1 MSGRFL
7 RNVLH
12 RSVRRAPAVSAVSVA
27 GEDLTYRELW
37 HRAGALGRKID
48 HDLGAPARV
57 GVLTSRTVETYVA
70 YWALVRLGCSVVP
83 LNPSMPAPRL
93 AAALQDAEVGV
104 LLHTEHHVG
113 LARELGIRC
122 AGLVLQQVDP
132 STEGAELPAP
142 TAETGHPGNEA
153 YAIFT
158 SGSTGAPKGVP
169 ITDDNLRS
177 WLPHV
182 VRTYATT
189 EPMRV
194 AQTADIAWDLSVFNM
209 WLAWSAG
216 GTLVDPGHEVL
227 VMPASFIAEARLTHW
242 FSTPQS
248 ITMADLLGDLRPGA
262 MDGLRWSLFGGE
274 LLRHDQT
281 RRWMRAASGS
291 RLANVYGPTELTCTC
306 FDYIAPHDPADW
318 LVDQRGVLPVG
329 RPHPAVDHALIPVDA
344 AVNRGEL
351 VVRGSQRFAGYVA
364 SRDDHGAFVRGGD
377 REIWGTVDRP
387 ESSDWYRTGDLVEQ
401 RVDEHGRAVL
411 YVVGRTD
418 DQVKIDGHRVEP
430 QEIEHCARTC
440 AEVDDI
446 AVVAHTV
453 GETTELTAFVVGNV
467 RADVLLA
474 HLRARLP
481 DHMIPARTQ
490 RLTVLP
496 QNVNGKVDRRRLR
509 ELARA

>member
-12 RSVRRAPAVSAVSVA
+12 RSVDRVPGASAVSVA
-27 GEDLTYRELW
+27 GEELTYRELW
-37 HRAGALGRKID
+37 DRAGALGRRIA
-48 HDLGAPARV
+48 HDLGTPARV
-57 GVLTSRTVETYVA
+57 GVLTSRTLETYVA
-70 YWALVRLGCSVVP
+70 YWALVRLGCSIVP
-83 LNPSMPAPRL
+83 LNPSMSASRL

-104 LLHTEHHVG
+104 LLYTEHHAG
-113 LARELGIRC
+113 LARELGMRC
-122 AGLVLQQVDP
+122 AGLVFEQVDP
-132 STEGAELPAP
+132 STEGAELTYPA
-142 TAETGHPGNEA
+142 ARTGEPRNEA
-153 YAIFT
+153 YTIFT
-158 SGSTGAPKGVP
+158 SGSTGTPKGVP
-169 ITDDNLRS
+169 ITDDNVRS
-177 WLPHV
+177 WLPHI

-227 VMPASFIAEARLTHW
+227 VKPASFIAEARLTHW

-248 ITMADLLGDLRPGA
+248 ITMADLMGDLEPGA

-274 LLRHDQT
+274 LLRYDQT
-281 RRWMRAASGS
+281 RRWMEAASTS

-306 FDYIAPHDPADW
+306 FDYIAPRDPAEW

-329 RPHPAVDHALIPVDA
+329 RPHPAVDYSLMPVDGA
-344 AVNRGEL
+344 ANRGEL
-351 VVRGSQRFAGYVA
+351 VVRGAQRFAGYVA
-364 SRDDHGAFVRGGD
+364 SRDNHGAFVRSGT
-377 REIWGTVDRP
+377 REGWETVDRP

-401 RVDEHGRAVL
+401 RTDEHGRALL

-440 AEVDDI
+440 VGVDDVAVI
-446 AVVAHTV
+446 AHSV
-453 GETTELTAFVVGNV
+453 GAGTELTAFVVG
-467 RADVLLA
+467 DVQDDALLT

-481 DHMIPARTQ
+481 DHMIPARTR

-509 ELARA
+509 AEAGS